1 MNLKELSE
9 HLGLSKTTVSRAL
22 NGFSDVSEDTRRR
35 VEEAARRFD
44 YTPNASAKQLAT
56 GRAGALG
63 LVFPTGGSLL
73 VDPALADFVAGLAD
87 GAARDGA
94 DLVVSSAPEGEEL
107 GYRRLARARAVDAI
121 VLAQPKVEDLRVRL
135 LSHLGLMTVV
145 YGRTASSIPYA
156 YLDIDNEGAFRRATE
171 MLIGFGHRRIALING
186 DPDFTFAEH
195 RLTGW
200 VGGLAARG
208 LPQDE
213 TLHISGAL
221 GEEAGYR
228 GARRLLERPDAP
240 TAFLC
245 ASMFAAAG
253 CCRAIRDRGLA
264 VGADVSVVAHD
275 DGVAVLRPEAQM
287 PALTT
292 TFSSIRAAGVRIAEL
307 AAALIRGTDP
317 ANLQEV
323 WPVDLIFRDSAQPAR
338 GR

>member
-22 NGFSDVSEDTRRR
+22 NGFSDVSEETRRR

-44 YTPNASAKQLAT
+44 YAPNASAKQLAT

-63 LVFPTGGSLL
+63 LVFPTGGNLL
-73 VDPALADFVAGLAD
+73 VDPALAEFVAGLAD

-94 DLVVSSAPEGEEL
+94 DLVVSSAPEGEDL

-121 VLAQPKVEDLRVRL
+121 VLPQPKVEDMRVRL

-171 MLIGFGHRRIALING
+171 MLVGFGHRRIALLNG
-186 DPDFTFAEH
+186 DPEFTYAEH

-200 VGGLAARG
+200 VGGLTARG
-208 LPQDE
+208 LPNDE
-213 TLHISGAL
+213 ALHVIAAS
-221 GEEAGYR
+221 EEAGYR

-245 ASMFAAAG
+245 ASLLAASG

-264 VGADVSVVAHD
+264 VGADISVVAHD
-275 DGVAVLRPEAQM
+275 DGIAALRPEAQV

-292 TFSSIRAAGVRIAEL
+292 TFSSIRAAGVRIAEI

-338 GR
+338 VR